1 MISGPYGIV
10 DVAAGGEASHATA
23 LLDALLA
30 GGIRIIQLRA
40 KALPGGPLLALAL
53 DFRRRTSAAGALL
66 VINDRPDVA
75 TLAEADAVHLGQDDL
90 PIARVRAMVP
100 STLRIGGSCHS
111 LAQVE
116 AACAAGADY
125 LGYGPVF
132 PTRSKADPD
141 PVVGLD
147 GLTAAC
153 ARAGDTPVV
162 GIGGITLAQLSAV
175 RAAGARSAAMIGAL
189 TQVPDPAAAA
199 REAMARWG
207 A

>member
-10 DVAAGGEASHATA
+10 DVSPTTPPSAASALLEA
-23 LLDALLA
+23 LLD
-30 GGIRIIQLRA
+30 GGIRIVQLRA
-40 KALPGGPLLALAL
+40 KALPGGPLLALAQT
-53 DFRRRTSAAGALL
+53 FRRQTRARGAWL

-90 PIARVRAMVP
+90 PLAQVRPWVP
-100 STLRIGGSCHS
+100 ATLRIGVSCHS

-141 PVVGLD
+141 PVVGLA
-147 GLTAAC
+147 GLGAAC
-153 ARAGDTPVV
+153 ARAGSTPVV
-162 GIGGITLAQLSAV
+162 GIGGITLAELSAV
-175 RAAGARSAAMIGAL
+175 RAAGARGAAMISAL
-189 TQVPDPAAAA
+189 AQAPDPTAAA
-199 REAMARWG
+199 REAVARWG

>member
-10 DVAAGGEASHATA
+10 DVAEGTAPSATHV

-30 GGIRIIQLRA
+30 GGIRVIQLRA
-40 KALPGGPLLALAL
+40 KALPGGPLLALAHH
-53 DFRRRTSAAGALL
+53 FRRHTRAASALL

-90 PIARVRAMVP
+90 PIERVRALVP
-100 STLRIGGSCHS
+100 PTLRIGVSCHS
-111 LAQVE
+111 LAQVD

-132 PTRSKADPD
+132 PTSSKANPD

-147 GLTAAC
+147 GLAAAC
-153 ARAGDTPVV
+153 ARAAATPVV
-162 GIGGITLAQLSAV
+162 GIGGITLAQLGAV

-189 TQVPDPAAAA
+189 AHAPDPTAAA
-199 REAMARWG
+199 REAVARWG